1 MTSPDELLT
10 AGGRT
15 MAARPALRR
24 GAIVSCLFAAI
35 VVTGC
40 TTIPGRE
47 FATYKDSF
55 AKGRSAGETVV
66 LDYGVA
72 VSQFEEIKA
81 KRAAAKPEQRKRGA
95 PFDPGAEAK
104 KSAPVDH
111 VLVRM
116 QAWDVVA
123 RYNDLLTALAEGK
136 SADELAAAVEGLSAS
151 LNSFPLKAIA
161 ASAAEVSGYLAPL
174 KALALEAAR
183 EHSRRQ
189 FVEAVGKGAP
199 LINDKFIVLLREDA
213 ADFYRVR
220 AGLNDLEIAAL
231 AESANATGVR
241 LADLAASFQASREAD
256 AAMASFNADVERLP
270 MLVGGVRLVAPVK
283 SVPRG
288 TATLSP
294 EAKAQIASLAQ
305 DGKTQLG
312 KVAAKDDELNA
323 YRQVLIAYLALL
335 NELERSLR
343 NLQIAAEQ
351 AQPAIPSAADLE
363 RAVIMLREAYMA
375 YQDKG
380 RG

>member
-1 MTSPDELLT
+1 
-10 AGGRT
+10 
-15 MAARPALRR
+15 MAARPASRR
-24 GAIVSCLFAAI
+24 GAAAACLVAAI
-35 VVTGC
+35 VAAGC
-40 TTIPGRE
+40 TTIPGKE
-47 FATYKDSF
+47 FASYKDTF
-55 AKGRSAGETVV
+55 AKARSAGETVV

-72 VSQFEEIKA
+72 VSQFEEIKVR
-81 KRAAAKPEQRKRGA
+81 RAAAKPEQKRRGA
-95 PFDPGAEAK
+95 PFDPATEAK

-136 SADELAAAVEGLSAS
+136 PAEDLAAAVDGLSAS
-151 LNSFPLKAIA
+151 LNNFPLKAVA
-161 ASAAEVSGYLAPL
+161 ASAADVSGYLAPL

-220 AGLNDLEIAAL
+220 AGLNDLEITAL

-241 LADLAASFQASREAD
+241 LGELAASFQASREAE
-256 AAMASFNADVERLP
+256 AAIAAFNAEADKLP
-270 MLVGGVRLVAPVK
+270 QLTGGVRLVAPVK
-283 SVPRG
+283 VAPRG
-288 TATLSP
+288 PAAPTPEARAQIGTLS
-294 EAKAQIASLAQ
+294 Q
-305 DGKTQLG
+305 DGKAQLA

-343 NLQIAAEQ
+343 NLQVAAEQ
-351 AQPAIPSAADLE
+351 AQPAIPSTVELE
-363 RAVIMLREAYMA
+363 RAVILLREAYMA

-380 RG
+380 KG

>member
-1 MTSPDELLT
+1 
-10 AGGRT
+10 
-15 MAARPALRR
+15 MAARPASRR
-24 GAIVSCLFAAI
+24 RAAAACLVAAI
-35 VVTGC
+35 VAAGC
-40 TTIPGRE
+40 TTIPGKE
-47 FATYKDSF
+47 FASYKDTF
-55 AKGRSAGETVV
+55 AKARSAGETVV

-81 KRAAAKPEQRKRGA
+81 RRAAAKPEQKRRGA
-95 PFDPGAEAK
+95 PFDPATEAK

-111 VLVRM
+111 LLVRM

-136 SADELAAAVEGLSAS
+136 PAEDLAAAVDGLSAS
-151 LNSFPLKAIA
+151 LNNFPLKAVA
-161 ASAAEVSGYLAPL
+161 ASAADVSGYLAPL

-231 AESANATGVR
+231 AETANATGVR
-241 LADLAASFQASREAD
+241 LGELAASFQASREAD
-256 AAMASFNADVERLP
+256 AAMAAFNSDVEKLP
-270 MLVGGVRLVAPVK
+270 VLAGGVRLVAPVK
-283 SVPRG
+283 VVPRG
-288 TATLSP
+288 NLPPTP
-294 EAKAQIASLAQ
+294 EARAQIAGLAQ
-305 DGKTQLG
+305 DGKAQLA

-343 NLQIAAEQ
+343 NLQVAAEQ
-351 AQPAIPSAADLE
+351 AQPAIPSAVELE
-363 RAVIMLREAYMA
+363 RAVILLREAYMA

-380 RG
+380 KG

>member
-1 MTSPDELLT
+1 MTRTARLHGSVVALLLAALT
-10 AGGRT
+10 A
-15 MAARPALRR
+15 
-24 GAIVSCLFAAI
+24 S
-35 VVTGC
+35 C
-40 TTIPGRE
+40 TTIPQRE
-47 FATYKDSF
+47 FATYKDTFSK
-55 AKGRSAGETVV
+55 ARTAGETVV

-72 VSQFEEIKA
+72 VAQFEEIKA
-81 KRAAAKPEQRKRGA
+81 RRAAVKPEQKRRGA
-95 PFDPGAEAK
+95 PFDPGAEAR

-123 RYNDLLTALAEGK
+123 RYNDLLTALAEGRP
-136 SADELAAAVEGLSAS
+136 ADELAAAVEGLSAS
-151 LNSFPLKAIA
+151 LNNFPLKAVA

-183 EHSRRQ
+183 ENSRRQ

-231 AESANATGVR
+231 AESANATGAR
-241 LADLAASFQASREAD
+241 LGDLAASFQASRDAD
-256 AAMASFNADVERLP
+256 AAIAAFNAEAEKLP
-270 MLVGGVRLVAPVK
+270 QLAGGVRLGAPVK
-283 SVPRG
+283 VVPRG
-288 TATLSP
+288 TAAPTP
-294 EAKAQIASLAQ
+294 EAKAQLATLAQ
-305 DGKTQLG
+305 DGKAQLA

-323 YRQVLIAYLALL
+323 YRQVLIAYLGLL

-343 NLQIAAEQ
+343 RLQVATEQ
-351 AQPAIPSAADLE
+351 AQPALPSAAELE
-363 RAVIMLREAYMA
+363 RAVILLREAYMA

-380 RG
+380 KG

>member
-1 MTSPDELLT
+1 MI
-10 AGGRT
+10 
-15 MAARPALRR
+15 RPARLRESVV
-24 GAIVSCLFAAI
+24 ALLLAA
-35 VVTGC
+35 VTAAC
-40 TTIPGRE
+40 TTIPQRE
-47 FATYKDSF
+47 FTTYKETF
-55 AKGRSAGETVV
+55 AKARGAGETVV

-72 VSQFEEIKA
+72 VAQFEEIKA
-81 KRAAAKPEQRKRGA
+81 RRAAAKPEQKRRGA

-116 QAWDVVA
+116 QAWEVVA

-136 SADELAAAVEGLSAS
+136 PADELAGAVDGLAAS
-151 LNSFPLKAIA
+151 LNNFPLKAVA
-161 ASAAEVSGYLAPL
+161 ASAAEVFGYLAPL

-199 LINDKFIVLLREDA
+199 LINDKFIALLREDA

-231 AESANATGVR
+231 AETANATGVR

-256 AAMASFNADVERLP
+256 AAIATFNAEVEKLP
-270 MLVGGVRLVAPVK
+270 VLAGGVRLVTPVK
-283 SVPRG
+283 AAPRG
-288 TATLSP
+288 NAVLTP

-305 DGKTQLG
+305 DGRAQLA

-343 NLQIAAEQ
+343 NLQVAAEQ

-363 RAVIMLREAYMA
+363 RAVILLREAYMA

-380 RG
+380 KG

>member
-1 MTSPDELLT
+1 MPRPARLGGSVVALLLT
-10 AGGRT
+10 AFT
-15 MAARPALRR
+15 AA
-24 GAIVSCLFAAI
+24 
-35 VVTGC
+35 C
-40 TTIPGRE
+40 TTIPQKE
-47 FATYKDSF
+47 FASYKDTF
-55 AKGRSAGETVV
+55 AKARAAGETVV

-72 VSQFEEIKA
+72 VAQFEEIKA
-81 KRAAAKPEQRKRGA
+81 RRAAAKAEQKRRGA
-95 PFDPGAEAK
+95 PFDPTAEAK

-123 RYNDLLTALAEGK
+123 RYNDLLTGLAEGK
-136 SADELAAAVEGLSAS
+136 PADELAGAVDGLAAS
-151 LNSFPLKAIA
+151 LNNFPLKAIA

-183 EHSRRQ
+183 EQSRRQ

-213 ADFYRVR
+213 GDFYRVR

-231 AESANATGVR
+231 AETANATGVR
-241 LADLAASFQASREAD
+241 LGELAASFQASREAD
-256 AAMASFNADVERLP
+256 AAMAAFNGDVEKLP
-270 MLVGGVRLVAPVK
+270 VLTGGVRLVAPVK
-283 SVPRG
+283 VAPRG
-288 TATLSP
+288 NSPPTP
-294 EAKAQIASLAQ
+294 EARAQIAGLAQ
-305 DGKTQLG
+305 DGKAQLA

-343 NLQIAAEQ
+343 NLQLAAEQ
-351 AQPAIPSAADLE
+351 AQPAIPSAVELE
-363 RAVIMLREAYMA
+363 RAVILLREAYMA

-380 RG
+380 KG

>member
-1 MTSPDELLT
+1 MT
-10 AGGRT
+10 
-15 MAARPALRR
+15 RPARLR
-24 GAIVSCLFAAI
+24 ASI
-35 VVTGC
+35 VVLLLAALATGC
-40 TTIPGRE
+40 TTIPQKE
-47 FATYKDSF
+47 FATYKDTF
-55 AKGRSAGETVV
+55 TKARGAGETVV

-72 VSQFEEIKA
+72 VAQFEEIKA
-81 KRAAAKPEQRKRGA
+81 RRAAAKPEQKRRGA

-136 SADELAAAVEGLSAS
+136 PADELAGAVDGLSAS
-151 LNSFPLKAIA
+151 LNNFPLKAVA

-231 AESANATGVR
+231 AESANATGVQM
-241 LADLAASFQASREAD
+241 ADLAASFLSSREAD
-256 AAMASFNADVERLP
+256 AALASFNAEADKLP
-270 MLVGGVRLVAPVK
+270 QLAGGVRLVAPVK
-283 SVPRG
+283 AAPRG
-288 TATLSP
+288 TAALTP

-305 DGKTQLG
+305 DGRSRLAR
-312 KVAAKDDELNA
+312 VAAKDDELNA

-343 NLQIAAEQ
+343 NLQVAAEQ
-351 AQPAIPSAADLE
+351 AQPAIPSAVELE
-363 RAVIMLREAYMA
+363 RAVILLREAYMA

-380 RG
+380 KG

>member
-1 MTSPDELLT
+1 MPRPAWLRGSAVALLLAALT
-10 AGGRT
+10 A
-15 MAARPALRR
+15 A
-24 GAIVSCLFAAI
+24 
-35 VVTGC
+35 C
-40 TTIPGRE
+40 TTIPQRE
-47 FATYKDSF
+47 FATYRDTFTK
-55 AKGRSAGETVV
+55 ARTAGETVV

-72 VSQFEEIKA
+72 VAQFEEIKA
-81 KRAAAKPEQRKRGA
+81 RRMAAKPEQRRRGA
-95 PFDPGAEAK
+95 PFDPAAEAK

-136 SADELAAAVEGLSAS
+136 PADELAAAVDGLSAS
-151 LNSFPLKAIA
+151 LNNFPLKAIA

-174 KALALEAAR
+174 RALALEAAR

-231 AESANATGVR
+231 AESANATGVQ
-241 LADLAASFQASREAD
+241 LGELAASFQASREAD
-256 AAMASFNADVERLP
+256 AAIAAFNADVEKLP
-270 MLVGGVRLVAPVK
+270 VLAGGVRLVAPVK
-283 SVPRG
+283 PAQRG
-288 TATLSP
+288 TAALTP
-294 EAKAQIASLAQ
+294 EAKAQLASLAQ
-305 DGKTQLG
+305 DGRAQLAR
-312 KVAAKDDELNA
+312 VAATDDEINA

-343 NLQIAAEQ
+343 NLQLAAEQ
-351 AQPAIPSAADLE
+351 AQPAIPSAAELE
-363 RAVIMLREAYMA
+363 RAVILLREAYMA
-375 YQDKG
+375 YQDKRKG
-380 RG
+380 